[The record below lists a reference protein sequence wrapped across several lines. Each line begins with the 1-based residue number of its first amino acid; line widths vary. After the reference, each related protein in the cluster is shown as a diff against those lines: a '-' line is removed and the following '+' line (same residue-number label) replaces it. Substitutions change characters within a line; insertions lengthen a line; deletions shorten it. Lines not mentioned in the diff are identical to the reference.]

1 MAQSSIY
8 TFRSEFLK
16 IHQRTT
22 PKRMMADAL
31 KNNLLEGHQ
40 HYHFSKVLV
49 ILKNMGEVKKV
60 IWRPKIIPKEK
71 TASFG

>member
-1 MAQSSIY
+1 
-8 TFRSEFLK
+8 
-16 IHQRTT
+16 
-22 PKRMMADAL
+22 MMADAL